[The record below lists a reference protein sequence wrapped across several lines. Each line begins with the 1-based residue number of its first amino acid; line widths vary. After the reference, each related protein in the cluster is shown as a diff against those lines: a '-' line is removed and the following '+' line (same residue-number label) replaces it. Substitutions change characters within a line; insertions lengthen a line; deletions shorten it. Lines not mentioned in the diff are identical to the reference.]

1 MDVDLIAI
9 CREVDVKTGEIAVYQ
24 AGRIV
29 SDKDIFVL
37 SLRAQ
42 MNPELTYFAAR
53 TDYWEGNKSIIEQM
67 LKRKNW
73 ERRIEKGTRLM
84 RIV

>member
-37 SLRAQ
+37 SLRAR

-53 TDYWEGNKSIIEQM
+53 AKYWKENECIVERL
-67 LKRKNW
+67 LKRKDW
-73 ERRIEKGTRLM
+73 ERRIEKGAGLV